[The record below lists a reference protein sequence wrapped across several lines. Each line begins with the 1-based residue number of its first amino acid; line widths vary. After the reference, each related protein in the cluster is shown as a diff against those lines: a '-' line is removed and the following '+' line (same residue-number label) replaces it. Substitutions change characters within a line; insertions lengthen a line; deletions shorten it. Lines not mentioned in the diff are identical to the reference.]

1 MYKIL
6 TKLHTSTEN
15 IYALH
20 TVKDEDGNMIEYE
33 AETGIEAAQ
42 EALKLLGQIGY
53 EDLRI
58 VNDESYYLD
67 LIYGQ
72 KPEDPEEKYTIQFIY
87 PDGVACEPE
96 IISNILYNST
106 VSATIAF
113 SVAPLSFHLIV
124 DGEDMS
130 AGLPDWIVYNS
141 INGTAGTITF
151 EKVVANHTI
160 EIVVDEVSA

>member
-20 TVKDEDGNMIEYE
+20 TIKDEDGNVIEYE
-33 AETGIEAAQ
+33 AETGAEAAE
-42 EALKLLGQIGY
+42 EALKLLGRIGY

-58 VNDESYYLD
+58 MDDQSYYLD

-72 KPEDPEEKYTIQFIY
+72 KPEPPEEKYTIQFIY
-87 PDGVACEPE
+87 PEGVACEPE
-96 IISNILYNST
+96 IITDILYNSS

-113 SVAPLSFHLIV
+113 TVAPLSFHLIV
-124 DGEDMS
+124 DGEDMTT
-130 AGLPDWIVYNS
+130 GLPDWIVYNS
-141 INGTAGTITF
+141 INETVGTLTF
-151 EKVVANHTI
+151 VKVTANHTI
-160 EIVVDEVSA
+160 EIVVDEISA

>member
-20 TVKDEDGNMIEYE
+20 TVKDEDDNMIEYE
-33 AETGIEAAQ
+33 AETGTEAAQ

-96 IISNILYNST
+96 IISNIL
-106 VSATIAF
+106 
-113 SVAPLSFHLIV
+113 
-124 DGEDMS
+124 
-130 AGLPDWIVYNS
+130 
-141 INGTAGTITF
+141 
-151 EKVVANHTI
+151 
-160 EIVVDEVSA
+160 

>member
-33 AETGIEAAQ
+33 AETGTEAAQ

-141 INGTAGTITF
+141 INGTAGTLTF

-160 EIVVDEVSA
+160 EIVVDEISA